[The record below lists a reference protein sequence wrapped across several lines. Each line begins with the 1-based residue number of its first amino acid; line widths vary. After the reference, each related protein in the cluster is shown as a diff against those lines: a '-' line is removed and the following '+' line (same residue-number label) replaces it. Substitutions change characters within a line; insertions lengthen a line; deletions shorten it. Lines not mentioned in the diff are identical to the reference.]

1 MNARAEGPIDRR
13 KLAEIKAREDA
24 AFIQARPKSMDMWAR
39 AKKSMPNGVPMSWHR
54 TSYDHPPLWVAEGHG
69 GHFRDVDGH
78 DYADFNIADMSM
90 FGGYGP
96 EPVVEA
102 LAARAAAGGQFLLPT
117 EESIWVAEELT
128 RRYHLP
134 MWQFTSSATHANTE
148 AIRIAR
154 VATGRDKVLFFEGKY
169 HGHFDDVL
177 VEPGEDGR
185 LVAEESGLPSDVTQR
200 TKLVPWNDPVAL
212 ATALEPRDVAIVITE
227 PAMTNNVGLLLPAED
242 WHAQLRA
249 ITREAGTLLALDET
263 HTQVVG
269 AGGLT
274 SMWDLD
280 PDFVTIG
287 KSIAAGVPLGAYG
300 MTPEVAATI
309 ERPAG
314 RDDDRQ
320 QVAIG
325 GTLFGNPLAMAAAK
339 ATMSQVLTP
348 EAYEHTHRLGAML
361 ADGIEKVIAH
371 SGLPWTTHRF
381 WPRSGTTFADSMP
394 RDARE
399 AYASKDVE
407 LILTFRVYLANRGV
421 WEAIVGAGPTCS
433 VPSTEEDVSRYL
445 QAYEGLVGELT
456 T

>member
-1 MNARAEGPIDRR
+1 MDGRAEGPIDRP
-13 KLAEIKAREDA
+13 KLAQIKAREDA
-24 AFIQARPKSMDMWAR
+24 AFIRARPKSMDMWAR
-39 AKKSMPNGVPMSWHR
+39 AKRAMPNGVPMSWHR
-54 TSYDHPPLWVAEGHG
+54 TSYDHPPLWVAEGRG

-96 EPVVEA
+96 EPVVRA

-128 RRYHLP
+128 RRYRLP

-148 AIRIAR
+148 VIRIAR
-154 VATGRDKVLFFEGKY
+154 AATARDKVMFFEGKY
-169 HGHFDDVL
+169 HGHFDEVL

-185 LVAEESGLPSDVTQR
+185 LAPEESGLPSNVTER
-200 TKLVPWNDPVAL
+200 TKLVPWNDHVAL
-212 ATALEPRDVAIVITE
+212 AAALEPRDVAIVITE
-227 PAMTNNVGLLLPAED
+227 PAMTNNVGLLLPADD
-242 WHAQLRA
+242 WHAKLRA
-249 ITREAGTLLALDET
+249 ITREAGTLLAFDET

-287 KSIAAGVPLGAYG
+287 KSIAAGVPLAAYG
-300 MTPEVAATI
+300 MTPEVAETI

-314 RDDDRQ
+314 RDDERD

-339 ATMSQVLTP
+339 ATMSEVLTP
-348 EAYEHTHRLGAML
+348 EAYEHTHQLGAML
-361 ADGIEKVIAH
+361 ADGIEKIISE
-371 SGLPWTTHRF
+371 SGLPWTAHRF
-381 WPRSGTTFADSMP
+381 WPRSGTTFAPSMP

-407 LILTFRVYLANRGV
+407 LILTFRIYLANRGV

-433 VPSTEEDVSRYL
+433 VPATAEDVSHSL
-445 QAYEGLVGELT
+445 DAYAGLVGELT
-456 T
+456 S